1 VPAALRDRLHALSS
15 GNPLFLQ
22 ELVQTLQERREVEL
36 RGGHWQYATPAP
48 SVPGGVRDLVEERV
62 LRLGA
67 HVEDAL
73 SAASVTGMEVRFD
86 ILLAASGLGIDALL
100 RALDR
105 ALDARILEEVGP
117 RYVFRHPL
125 VRAAL
130 YDRIPQQ
137 RRRHLHGTVGRAV
150 ESISPDD
157 VEALAHHFVNSGEDE
172 RAIVHLERAGDRA
185 AMVFANEAAIE
196 FYEDAAARAAKRLD
210 MQVYARISG
219 KLGNVLSILGK
230 YAEAEAAY
238 NEALGHAGD
247 PAQRSA
253 LWRALARTWEKR
265 GEFGRALGILDAA
278 QAEAQAAGTMLPAA
292 ERVDVLVSRA
302 EAFLGL
308 ARFDEASA
316 LARSA
321 LAILETE
328 PDEVRQAQVHH
339 VEGRIAGLQG
349 DDAAALEIFK
359 RGLAV
364 AEDAG
369 DMRGMAA
376 CLTALAVVATHLG
389 DTESADAY
397 QRRSIQI
404 AERMGDQHTAAI
416 GWNNLGV
423 SAHARGEFELA
434 RECYRKSLATREE
447 IDDKQGL
454 AVSWINLGE
463 AALFQG
469 DLDEAEEDCRKSL
482 DLYLEINDAYGIAYV
497 KATRAAVAFN
507 RGNLCDAERCW
518 HESLEIRREI
528 GDGPGV
534 VDCELGL
541 AQVSIAMAKL
551 GEAYHAARRARRTAS
566 GRAPELEARAAL
578 VQARVRVLE
587 GRTRQAEPLIAR
599 AGRLVE
605 EHKLGRL
612 AVHVLLAEASR
623 RLAGHGVAGAR
634 DLVAQAE
641 EEARRRGLH
650 LEAGQARHL
659 LDRVPEGG
667 DSLARESRWL
677 PAAIYV

>member
-1 VPAALRDRLHALSS
+1 
-15 GNPLFLQ
+15 
-22 ELVQTLQERREVEL
+22 
-36 RGGHWQYATPAP
+36 
-48 SVPGGVRDLVEERV
+48 
-62 LRLGA
+62 
-67 HVEDAL
+67 
-73 SAASVTGMEVRFD
+73 
-86 ILLAASGLGIDALL
+86 
-100 RALDR
+100 
-105 ALDARILEEVGP
+105 
-117 RYVFRHPL
+117 
-125 VRAAL
+125 
-130 YDRIPQQ
+130 
-137 RRRHLHGTVGRAV
+137 
-150 ESISPDD
+150 
-157 VEALAHHFVNSGEDE
+157 
-172 RAIVHLERAGDRA
+172 
-185 AMVFANEAAIE
+185 
-196 FYEDAAARAAKRLD
+196 
-210 MQVYARISG
+210 
-219 KLGNVLSILGK
+219 
-230 YAEAEAAY
+230 
-238 NEALGHAGD
+238 
-247 PAQRSA
+247 
-253 LWRALARTWEKR
+253 
-265 GEFGRALGILDAA
+265 
-278 QAEAQAAGTMLPAA
+278 
-292 ERVDVLVSRA
+292 
-302 EAFLGL
+302 
-308 ARFDEASA
+308 
-316 LARSA
+316 
-321 LAILETE
+321 
-328 PDEVRQAQVHH
+328 
-339 VEGRIAGLQG
+339 
-349 DDAAALEIFK
+349 
-359 RGLAV
+359 
-364 AEDAG
+364 
-369 DMRGMAA
+369 
-376 CLTALAVVATHLG
+376 
-389 DTESADAY
+389 
-397 QRRSIQI
+397 
-404 AERMGDQHTAAI
+404 MGDHHTAAI

-634 DLVAQAE
+634 NLVAQAE

-667 DSLARESRWL
+667 DSMARESGWL